1 MEDNMITAYTKDAII
16 RLMNDAYTEDG
27 YHAAYKVFET
37 VSIPYP
43 EDNTENWIEDT
54 KKNFVGTYD
63 EIQAELARVKEKA
76 KESYRDRLYMYNQDT
91 AAIRAELLK
100 LAAIDSLPREVA
112 ENENF
117 IKATSYYALSMDEP
131 YNWAS
136 EYSDFWDTFEKANEA
151 LKGE

>member
-1 MEDNMITAYTKDAII
+1 MITAYTKDAII

-43 EDNTENWIEDT
+43 KDNTEDWIEDT

-63 EIQAELARVKEKA
+63 EIQAELAHVKEKA

-91 AAIRAELLK
+91 AAIRDELLK

-112 ENENF
+112 ENEKF